1 MHEIKFERTFSV
13 DNQDIA
19 DLLVTAFEG
28 GINYWCRKIRIKTY
42 PESLED
48 KNMMASDILAHG
60 SVLTLYD
67 AESSDKWELTLDK
80 FLTGLK
86 KHLENSEYP
95 TMEALMDSY
104 DANDADCIIQ
114 YALFNE
120 QVFA

>member
-28 GINYWCRKIRIKTY
+28 GINYWCRKVKIKTY

-60 SVLTLYD
+60 AILTLHD
-67 AESSDKWELTLDK
+67 AESSDKWDLTLEK
-80 FLTGLK
+80 FLSGLK

-95 TMEALMDSY
+95 TMEALMDSH

>member
-28 GINYWCRKIRIKTY
+28 GINYWCRKIEIKTY

-67 AESSDKWELTLDK
+67 AESSDKWDLTLDK
-80 FLTGLK
+80 FLSGLK